1 MAHFLR
7 PLLGSGQGLGVLVER
22 SQAWLA
28 NRLEPA
34 FDSKA
39 RKQGLLGRE
48 SLPEGHAIVIAPSQ
62 GVHTIGMRFPID
74 IVAVDRQG
82 GVVKV
87 RERVPAWRMV
97 IALSAFAFVE
107 LPAGTCARAGLAV
120 GDRLLLASREHEE
133 HSLPIG

>member
-1 MAHFLR
+1 MSHFLR
-7 PLLGSGQGLGVLVER
+7 PLLNSREPFGLVVEGT
-22 SQAWLA
+22 QTCLA
-28 NRLEPA
+28 KRVEGA

-48 SLPEGHAIVIAPSQ
+48 SLPAGHAIVIAPSQ

-74 IVAVDRQG
+74 VVAVNRQG
-82 GVVKV
+82 AVVKV

-120 GDRLLLASREHEE
+120 GDRLLLASRDN
-133 HSLPIG
+133 